1 MVMLTGVWGSAFG
14 ATIGSIVSDIVNA
27 QNADVP
33 AEINCLLQELGQ
45 RNLRPLAGS
54 LPNCMKGI
62 PGDIEAIPADI
73 EAITADIEAALS
85 SWRKLM
91 CCCCRKS
98 QRTENQTDAT
108 KGKNVKRSKIRCSFR
123 VFFYKDA
130 ETESDNADV
139 SLLSA
144 LVAENQDKPAAAQD
158 YDVPVCIRK
167 EDKLTVVDAGTQ
179 FNLPFPPLLRPERH
193 TDIFLVFDYS
203 WRESQ
208 DANPFTVKHESL
220 KNNEIN

>member
-33 AEINCLLQELGQ
+33 TAIIRRLLRALGL

-62 PGDIEAIPADI
+62 PGDI

-139 SLLSA
+139 SLLNA

-158 YDVPVCIRK
+158 YDVRIPDCICK
-167 EDKLTVVDAGTQ
+167 EDKLTVVDAGTL

-203 WRESQ
+203 WREYQ